1 MPNDPFKPP
10 ETDSA
15 RNPLPPAAPGSPLRA
30 VLTGLAVDI
39 GGTTL
44 LSMVITV
51 LYAAQLHGQGLSA
64 SETRDAMGHMPHDS
78 ALYILGILLGSLMSV
93 AGGYVCARIARR
105 NEFRT
110 GLVMATVS
118 AGLGLLL
125 SSPDEAADMMLLLT
139 LATVACNL
147 LGVKYGAEHNR
158 RSEAS
163 AAAAKDAS
171 TP

>member
-30 VLTGLAVDI
+30 VLTGLAVDF
-39 GGTTL
+39 GGTALAGL
-44 LSMVITV
+44 LIHV
-51 LYAAQLHGQGLSA
+51 LYATQLQGQGLSG
-64 SETRDAMGHMPHDS
+64 SEMNDAIRHMPHDS
-78 ALYILGILLGSLMSV
+78 ALYVLGVLLGALMSV
-93 AGGYVCARIARR
+93 AGGYVCARIVRR
-105 NEFRT
+105 NEFRS
-110 GLVMATVS
+110 GLVMAASS
-118 AGLGLLL
+118 ALVGLLL
-125 SSPDEAADMMLLLT
+125 GAGQEEADMLLLLT
-139 LATVACNL
+139 LTGIACNL

-163 AAAAKDAS
+163 AAAAKDSS